1 MRAIV
6 RELRSLP
13 GAMLAIIIL
22 LIVTFWVLN
31 FLQSR
36 TPAPI
41 NTAAGWAFSRATGQ
55 AYGAAAS
62 PAVLTTSP
70 YSVNNNVGPYI

>member
-13 GAMLAIIIL
+13 GAMIAIIIL

-36 TPAPI
+36 TPAPL
-41 NTAAGWAFSRATGQ
+41 NTFAGWTFNRASGQ
-55 AYGAAAS
+55 AYGSAGT
-62 PAVLTTSP
+62 PAVVGTSP
-70 YSVNNNVGPYI
+70 YSANNNVGPYI